1 MASQAEFLS
10 KKHEILLAQMAA
22 VQKEMAKLNEPKKAP
37 EKKKYKILDSSSD
50 E

>member
-1 MASQAEFLS
+1 
-10 KKHEILLAQMAA
+10 MAA
-22 VQKEMAKLNEPKKAP
+22 VQKEMAKLSEPKKAP